1 MRLRSVLHVLLAAIL
16 LAACTSRDNGELLT
30 IDTRP
35 AAANA
40 IAAKHEIFVATTRA
54 KSQDALKV
62 FGGDRSQQT
71 DFAKVGVTVPAIHQ
85 VGQIER
91 RRGKIADPAK
101 YFTATDVSVYS
112 EPAFRKA
119 LRADLARN
127 NGRALVFIHGFNTSF
142 DSAVYRVT
150 QIVHDADYTGTPVL
164 FSWASRG
171 EPLAYVYDNNSAT
184 AARDSLESLLRLLS
198 ASGARSIDIIA
209 HSMGNWVTVES
220 LRQLAIAGDPTLGGK
235 IDDVLLASPDID
247 VDVFKSQMIRYG
259 RPKKPFIILL
269 SDDDRALR
277 FSSLIAGDR
286 PRLGDYSDPQEI
298 AKYGAVVVNLTQ
310 LKGDRLSHTKFAENP
325 VMIKLIGEGLKQ
337 DTKLENDRDITD
349 RVNQLTSSFGQTL
362 TSAAEIVVTTP
373 VSVLRIAVGG

>member
-1 MRLRSVLHVLLAAIL
+1 
-16 LAACTSRDNGELLT
+16 
-30 IDTRP
+30 
-35 AAANA
+35 
-40 IAAKHEIFVATTRA
+40 
-54 KSQDALKV
+54 
-62 FGGDRSQQT
+62 
-71 DFAKVGVTVPAIHQ
+71 
-85 VGQIER
+85 
-91 RRGKIADPAK
+91 
-101 YFTATDVSVYS
+101 
-112 EPAFRKA
+112 
-119 LRADLARN
+119 
-127 NGRALVFIHGFNTSF
+127 
-142 DSAVYRVT
+142 
-150 QIVHDADYTGTPVL
+150 
-164 FSWASRG
+164 
-171 EPLAYVYDNNSAT
+171 
-184 AARDSLESLLRLLS
+184 
-198 ASGARSIDIIA
+198 
-209 HSMGNWVTVES
+209 MGNWVTVES